1 MVERLYIVNLRKVAV
16 IGRWLVLRGH
26 ITMSEIAD
34 IFPLAVRP
42 RSPQYQCT
50 YQVWKF
56 IYIYSSYLP
65 ETKIQTDGQI
75 TVQNLWNCY
84 MSKAKPDLHNF
95 NALTKCCKNPL
106 IFTQI
111 IARKGK
117 YGRTDGRR
125 TGERTHGRTTRNH
138 TTPHYRVAGSVKIN
152 KTNVLKLR
160 SS

>member
-1 MVERLYIVNLRKVAV
+1 M
-16 IGRWLVLRGH
+16 LRGH

-34 IFPLAVRP
+34 FFSISSHNPDLHNINAHTK
-42 RSPQYQCT
+42 SENS
-50 YQVWKF
+50 F

-75 TVQNLWNCY
+75 IVKNWWNCY
-84 MSKAKPDLHNF
+84 MSKAKSDLHNF

-111 IARKGK
+111 IARKRK
-117 YGRTDGRR
+117 FGRTDGRR

-138 TTPHYRVAGSVKIN
+138 NTPHYRVAGSVKLN
-152 KTNVLKLR
+152 KRMFWNFAVRKLYLLNALFFSWTDR
-160 SS
+160 YL